1 MPTMLDALQAL
12 YSEAAAE
19 IIAALPP
26 DWTNVYVHVELDEQ
40 TQAVAAFYRARTTT
54 APTYVKLPD
63 PVFVTFQKMRAVAM
77 SNDPKGAWTTASF
90 VLDHNGK
97 FTIDYGYEPIPI
109 EEELTRRRAWRN
121 KLGLH

>member
-1 MPTMLDALQAL
+1 MATMLDALQAL

-19 IIAALPP
+19 ITAALPR
-26 DWTNVYVHVELDEQ
+26 DWTNVYVHVELDDE
-40 TQAVAAFYRARTTT
+40 TQAVAAFYRGPKTT
-54 APTYVKLPD
+54 APTFVDLPD

-90 VLDHNGK
+90 VLDQHGK

-109 EEELTRRRAWRN
+109 EQESARRRAWRN
-121 KLGLH
+121 KLGLY